1 MQNKEDNLILFPK
14 WREDLQEEGLLA
26 LKEKRYTEALP
37 KLNQLIDFNVNSHE
51 VMTGKIICLMEL
63 GQYDEA
69 QTLCEE
75 LLTYKNENYYQ
86 YMHIYLTL
94 LFQTNQFDTLLQ
106 QVDLELAEKEIPSI
120 IAEQFQQLYQMG
132 KQMKSDLMSER
143 TVEYI
148 EELTQV
154 VESQNHVRQW
164 QLIEDLRK
172 MKVEPIKRIITYLK
186 GETIHPVVKTAIFKW
201 LQDKEVAQPIH
212 ICKLNLQMTT
222 RPNEVKGIRNH
233 LITRQVMFQINEL
246 EQKNPT
252 LYILLEQLFYRYAYV
267 RFPIMPPSTDIES
280 ISKALKVIGNEY
292 LQIKNNEQINSEV
305 TQYIT
310 EIKMCEHLYLSI
322 IEE

>member
-14 WREDLQEEGLLA
+14 WREDLQKEGLLA
-26 LKEKRYTEALP
+26 LKKKRYSEALP

-51 VMTGKIICLMEL
+51 IMTGKIICLMEL

-75 LLTYKNENYYQ
+75 LLTYKDGNYYQ

-94 LFQTNQFDTLLQ
+94 LFQTNQFDALLQ
-106 QVDLELAEKEIPSI
+106 QVDLELAKKEIPAI

-132 KQMKSDLMSER
+132 KQMQSDLMSER

-148 EELTQV
+148 EELTEV
-154 VESQNHVRQW
+154 VQSQNHVRQW

-172 MKVEPIKRIITYLK
+172 MKIEPIKRIITYLEN
-186 GETIHPVVKTAIFKW
+186 ETIHPVVKTAIFKW

-212 ICKLNLQMTT
+212 IRKLNLRVTT
-222 RPNEVKGIRNH
+222 HPTEVKDIRSH
-233 LITRQVMFQINEL
+233 LITRQVLLQINEL

-267 RFPIMPPSTDIES
+267 RYPIMPPSTDIES
-280 ISKALKVIGNEY
+280 ISKALRIIGNEY
-292 LQIKNNEQINSEV
+292 LQITNHEPTSPEV
-305 TQYIT
+305 AQYIK